1 MKLKSTPKELSAL
14 TKVELLVVV
23 AVIAITGLTLLA
35 QNMSTDPRVQT
46 AQCRSNLKQIGLSF
60 RVWEGDYGNRYPMSV
75 SKDKGGSMEC
85 GAGPEMFMSFR
96 VMSNELNNAA
106 ILHCPADD
114 RAPSGSFAALN
125 NNNLSYFV
133 GLDADESRPAM
144 FLAGDRNL
152 ATNGVDVVPGL
163 GIFHAGLVRG
173 LVGHDA
179 QWQRKLWSC
188 GRQRADGIG
197 WHFANISQQHRH
209 ECDAACGAVR
219 GLLEG

>member
-75 SKDKGGSMEC
+75 STNKGGSLEY

-114 RAPSGSFAALN
+114 RAPSGSFATLN
-125 NNNLSYFV
+125 NKNLSYFV

-163 GIFHAGLVRG
+163 VLFTPDFSVGWSATMHNGRGNFGL
-173 LVGHDA
+173 
-179 QWQRKLWSC
+179 
-188 GRQRADGIG
+188 ADGSVQAG
-197 WHFANISQQHRH
+197 SGGTLQAYLSRTGTNENRL
-209 ECDAACGAVR
+209 AVP
-219 GLLEG
+219 

>member
-35 QNMSTDPRVQT
+35 QNMSTYPRVQT

-163 GIFHAGLVRG
+163 VLFTPDLSVGWSATMHNGRGNFGL
-173 LVGHDA
+173 
-179 QWQRKLWSC
+179 
-188 GRQRADGIG
+188 ADGSVQTG
-197 WHFANISQQHRH
+197 SGGTLQTYLSRTGTNVNRL
-209 ECDAACGAVR
+209 AVP
-219 GLLEG
+219 